1 LLSVKNEGGSFRS
14 KSSRNSKN
22 RKNKKGLLDV
32 EADDYKSSEDK
43 SSSSED
49 DK

>member
-1 LLSVKNEGGSFRS
+1 MLSVRDVGGSFRS
-14 KSSRNSKN
+14 KSSRNSKIK
-22 RKNKKGLLDV
+22 KNIKKLLDV